1 MFVTCPEDN
10 AHSSFDGRLSATE
23 MGLIWGFCPLLSAF
37 KVEVAGIVKQRK
49 ITGNNGRT
57 DFRFQFPQGSGGSSP
72 FIRTNLAGISKNAK
86 GGVASLGFTCL

>member
-1 MFVTCPEDN
+1 
-10 AHSSFDGRLSATE
+10 

-57 DFRFQFPQGSGGSSP
+57 DFRFQFPRGSGGSSP
-72 FIRTNLAGISKNAK
+72 LIRTNEIE
-86 GGVASLGFTCL
+86 GVKFTLSAHENDIAVVVL